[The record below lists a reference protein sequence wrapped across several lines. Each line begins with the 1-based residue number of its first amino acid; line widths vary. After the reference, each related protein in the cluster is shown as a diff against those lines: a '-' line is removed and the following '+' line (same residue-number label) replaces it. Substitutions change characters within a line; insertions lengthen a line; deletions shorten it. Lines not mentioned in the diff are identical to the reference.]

1 MIEVRLRKPSNKSLM
16 FAVQARSEEPFR
28 PSIFSPS
35 PFMHIEASESDLQFA
50 MSPAKSELRNEF
62 RLTVLGNVVNWP
74 DNESRV
80 TAVVVNAH
88 QSDGVF
94 SNKDLGKTVRMR
106 GDDVWVNGEPWNGFW
121 GNASHPE
128 DCTGRIVSVVQSVK
142 GKVRLDSPNQCEFE
156 NPAHSLSVHI
166 GLAPYASCTHTDAAL
181 EGTKIIVGK
190 KIEGKVS
197 LRIIARD
204 TDGYPILNT
213 RCEFRVEMRHQKG
226 KPIALQV
233 ARDGRIGSWY
243 SRVMPVDDLRVGS
256 YALKIEILEGR
267 AGTCGAW
274 DDAAGSVP
282 ACELQ
287 QWKSARHTFDVAC
300 APGYSSDADGKCQ
313 ELDSDATC
321 KSALVFIDGVPLKV
335 SKDRTASSRIGEKAS
350 LTVHLDASSES
361 EYKIRLLPLRQQ
373 KLAPVR
379 MAMPV
384 HDVGEFQL
392 QLLMHNESSCLLLS
406 QLTTSCI
413 DGYEAIGD
421 QCEQKV
427 LCICAFAHALYTV
440 AGRHMHVRFCANLL

>member
-35 PFMHIEASESDLQFA
+35 PFMHIGASESDLQFA

-128 DCTGRIVSVVQSVK
+128 DCTGKIVSVVQSVK
-142 GKVRLDSPNQCEFE
+142 GKVRLDGPNQCEFE

-166 GLAPYASCTHTDAAL
+166 GLAPYASCRHTDALL
-181 EGTKIIVGK
+181 EGTKITVGK

-197 LRIIARD
+197 LRIVARD
-204 TDGYPILNT
+204 TDGYPIPNT

-233 ARDGRIGSWY
+233 ARDGRIGSWH
-243 SRVMPVDDLRVGS
+243 SRAMPVDDLRVGS
-256 YALKIEILEGR
+256 YALKVEILEGR
-267 AGTCGAW
+267 ADFHCCSSHAGTLPAVSSH
-274 DDAAGSVP
+274 APQVP
-282 ACELQ
+282 ARP
-287 QWKSARHTFDVAC
+287 SSISTFNAYE
-300 APGYSSDADGKCQ
+300 PTRRSSTGITLEYQ
-313 ELDSDATC
+313 LPILPSRATC
-321 KSALVFIDGVPLKV
+321 RAIGFPFWWRISTRNSHLVL
-335 SKDRTASSRIGEKAS
+335 RIG
-350 LTVHLDASSES
+350 
-361 EYKIRLLPLRQQ
+361 
-373 KLAPVR
+373 
-379 MAMPV
+379 
-384 HDVGEFQL
+384 
-392 QLLMHNESSCLLLS
+392 
-406 QLTTSCI
+406 
-413 DGYEAIGD
+413 
-421 QCEQKV
+421 
-427 LCICAFAHALYTV
+427 
-440 AGRHMHVRFCANLL
+440 